1 MNDSTAARAGV
12 LTWLLTRS
20 TAFWVSAVTIILFVA
35 FGVASRHGAFFGPA
49 SISGMLLDASTGL
62 MLAVGMAYLLSAAQL
77 DLSLGANIVLSSVV
91 AVKVLVGLVDAGWQ
105 VAPAALVSAAAS
117 ILTGVAF
124 GVVNAF
130 VVTRLR
136 VNALIGTLGTGGI
149 ALGAVLISTNGVNI
163 AGVPTELQ
171 RSFGTFSVGGVL
183 PLPTLIALLICAVL
197 WYVMRSTRPGVH
209 IRAVGSS
216 PEAATRN
223 GISAPRVIGSLF
235 VLIGGLGGLAGF
247 FTIARFG
254 TTNIGGSTDA
264 ALTAIAA
271 AVIGGTSLFGG
282 IVSIGG
288 AMIGALLPIVLGS
301 GLIVVGVQSF
311 YQRVVVGVILILAV
325 YVDQQRRSRREQSR

>member
-1 MNDSTAARAGV
+1 MS
-12 LTWLLTRS
+12 
-20 TAFWVSAVTIILFVA
+20 
-35 FGVASRHGAFFGPA
+35 SRPPS
-49 SISGMLLDASTGL
+49 SI
-62 MLAVGMAYLLSAAQL
+62 
-77 DLSLGANIVLSSVV
+77 SLGANIVLSSVV
-91 AVKVLVGLVDAGWQ
+91 AVKVVVGLTEVGWS
-105 VAPAALVSAAAS
+105 VPAAAVAAVAAS
-117 ILTGVAF
+117 VLSGVGF
-124 GVVNAF
+124 GLINAF
-130 VVTRLR
+130 VVTVMR

-149 ALGAVLISTNGVNI
+149 ALGGVLVATNGVNL

-171 RSFGTFSVGGVL
+171 RSFGTFSVGGLL
-183 PLPTLIALLICAVL
+183 PLPTLIALVICAGL
-197 WYVMRSTRPGVH
+197 WYVMRATRPGVQ

-223 GISAPRVIGSLF
+223 GISSRRVVGSAF
-235 VLIGGLGGLAGF
+235 VLIGAIGGLAGF

-325 YVDQQRRSRREQSR
+325 YVDQQRRSRREHSK